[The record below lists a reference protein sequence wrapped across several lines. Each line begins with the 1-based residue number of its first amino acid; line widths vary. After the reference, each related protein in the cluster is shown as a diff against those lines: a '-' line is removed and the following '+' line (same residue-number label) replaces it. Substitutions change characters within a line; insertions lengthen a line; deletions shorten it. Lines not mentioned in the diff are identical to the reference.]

1 MISFFIV
8 IFAQW
13 KKVFIN
19 AKSNYMKKLL
29 LSIALVLLCGVTMA
43 QTTVNLTFVRN
54 GENASVNVEGMDGVT
69 ATIEATSPSPQ
80 GNATKT
86 GVWNT
91 GGDMGTDTNILC
103 TSTNTSAAT
112 TPITYTLTLS
122 GIDASMALSNIV
134 FKHITA
140 NASGNYQ
147 PHTNGD
153 IRHCNIALNV
163 NGSNIETKNDFDI
176 WVQGA
181 QGSAGKD
188 VAFENIND
196 IKANDGILT
205 ITLSISKGTNNNG
218 CFYGLKNVA
227 ITFIQ
232 EEVVEP
238 EPTFANSYTLTQV
251 TASDLMSKK
260 TATRIAI
267 QNVAFNNHNWLDIKA
282 TAGNNCPAEYS
293 EDVVFIWEPV
303 EAGKAGSYRIKDN
316 NGEYLQNDANGN
328 VITLGTIDNAA
339 VFTAVEPTFSYDEAS
354 KIFSESEQDK
364 LVRFKR
370 TDNVWIN
377 TQQPAQLAKYNTGTG
392 TFTIHFAYELTEVEK
407 FTADFTKAEYASF
420 YAPGSVTIPE
430 GVEAYYLT
438 NEGFN
443 GDHVTLTKID
453 GGIIPALTAV
463 ILKSNNDEVIDLS
476 VTEESSTEDL
486 SANLFKGTVVKR
498 HIQVEE
504 SGAYV
509 LGIADEEVGLYKSN
523 KTAITNTYTI
533 HVFLNNANK
542 AYLPASAVPATANNS
557 ASFSFRFGEGTTGIS
572 EVKGE
577 NGEVKTVYDLTG
589 RKLKGENGNLKGIYI
604 INGKKVL
611 VK

>member
-1 MISFFIV
+1 M
-8 IFAQW
+8 A
-13 KKVFIN
+13 
-19 AKSNYMKKLL
+19 L
-29 LSIALVLLCGVTMA
+29 ALVCGATMA
-43 QTTVNLTFVRN
+43 QNEIRLTFSRTGTDAGSVTVNVIDEN
-54 GENASVNVEGMDGVT
+54 GDAINGAS
-69 ATIEATSPSPQ
+69 ATITGLSHNFKGTA
-80 GNATKT
+80 GNVTES
-86 GVWNT
+86 
-91 GGDMGTDTNILC
+91 ILC
-103 TSTNTSAAT
+103 
-112 TPITYTLTLS
+112 P
-122 GIDASMALSNIV
+122 
-134 FKHITA
+134 
-140 NASGNYQ
+140 
-147 PHTNGD
+147 
-153 IRHCNIALNV
+153 NV
-163 NGSNIETKNDFDI
+163 NGNTNPTI
-176 WVQGA
+176 
-181 QGSAGKD
+181 
-188 VAFENIND
+188 NINFTLNGINNFTFDKAGLHIHALNGGNGYQDPADNVVRQWNVQTNIGENTFGSLTNID
-196 IKANDGILT
+196 IAAGITGANKMWDIEGGTTTINGQTVIALT
-205 ITLSISKGTNNNG
+205 ITKGTTNSG
-218 CFYGLKNVA
+218 CFFGLSEIKLVKA
-227 ITFIQ
+227 EGI
-232 EEVVEP
+232 VEP
-238 EPTFANSYTLTQV
+238 EPTFAKSYTLTQV
-251 TASDLMSKK
+251 TASDLMSKT

-267 QNVAFNNHNWLDIKA
+267 RNVAFNNHNWLDIKKA
-282 TAGNNCPAEYS
+282 ANSDNSPAEYS
-293 EDVVFIWEPV
+293 EEVIFIWEPV
-303 EAGKAGSYRIKDN
+303 KVGEAGSYRIKDN

-339 VFTAVEPTFSYDEAS
+339 VFTAVEPTFSYDETS

-438 NEGFN
+438 NESFN

-486 SANLFKGTVVKR
+486 SANLFKGTVVTR
-498 HIQVEE
+498 HTQVEE

-523 KTAITNTYTI
+523 KTSITNTYAI

-557 ASFSFRFGEGTTGIS
+557 ASFSFRFPGTTAIENVEVEN
-572 EVKGE
+572 EVK
-577 NGEVKTVYDLTG
+577 VIYDLTG
-589 RKLKGENGNLKGIYI
+589 RKVETISAPGIYI
-604 INGKKVL
+604 VNG
-611 VK
+611 VKRVVR

>member
-1 MISFFIV
+1 MYVLGFDIGGTKCAV
-8 IFAQW
+8 TTARW
-13 KKVFIN
+13 ENGEVT
-19 AKSNYMKKLL
+19 LL
-29 LSIALVLLCGVTMA
+29 EKAACPTDLSISPRTMMEK
-43 QTTVNLTFVRN
+43 LM
-54 GENASVNVEGMDGVT
+54 E
-69 ATIEATSPSPQ
+69 
-80 GNATKT
+80 
-86 GVWNT
+86 
-91 GGDMGTDTNILC
+91 
-103 TSTNTSAAT
+103 
-112 TPITYTLTLS
+112 
-122 GIDASMALSNIV
+122 MA
-134 FKHITA
+134 
-140 NASGNYQ
+140 
-147 PHTNGD
+147 
-153 IRHCNIALNV
+153 
-163 NGSNIETKNDFDI
+163 
-176 WVQGA
+176 
-181 QGSAGKD
+181 
-188 VAFENIND
+188 
-196 IKANDGILT
+196 DGILT
-205 ITLSISKGTNNNG
+205 EPPVSVGISCGGPLDSNTGVILGPPNLPG
-218 CFYGLKNVA
+218 WDEVPIVEWLREHYG
-227 ITFIQ
+227 
-232 EEVVEP
+232 
-238 EPTFANSYTLTQV
+238 V
-251 TASDLMSKK
+251 TV
-260 TATRIAI
+260 
-267 QNVAFNNHNWLDIKA
+267 N
-282 TAGNNCPAEYS
+282 
-293 EDVVFIWEPV
+293 
-303 EAGKAGSYRIKDN
+303 
-316 NGEYLQNDANGN
+316 LQNDANGN

-542 AYLPASAVPATANNS
+542 AYLPASAVPATANNP

-577 NGEVKTVYDLTG
+577 NGEVKVIYDLTG
-589 RKLKGENGNLKGIYI
+589 RKVETISAPGIYI
-604 INGKKVL
+604 VNG
-611 VK
+611 VKRVVR

>member
-1 MISFFIV
+1 
-8 IFAQW
+8 
-13 KKVFIN
+13 
-19 AKSNYMKKLL
+19 MKKIL
-29 LSIALVLLCGVTMA
+29 LSIAAAFITMGAMA

-91 GGDMGTDTNILC
+91 GGNMGTDTNILC

-112 TPITYTLTLS
+112 TPITYTLTLK

-140 NASGNYQ
+140 NAGGNYQ

-153 IRHCNIALNV
+153 TRHCNIALNV
-163 NGSNIETKNDFDI
+163 NGSDIETKNDFDI

-181 QGSAGKD
+181 SGNTGKD

-251 TASDLMSKK
+251 TASDLMSKT

-303 EAGKAGSYRIKDN
+303 RAGVAGSYRIKDN
-316 NGEYLQNDANGN
+316 DGNYLQNDANGN
-328 VITLGTIDNAA
+328 AITLGTIDNAA
-339 VFTAVEPTFSYDEAS
+339 VFTVVEPEFSYDNAS
-354 KIFSESEQDK
+354 KVFSENEQEK
-364 LVRFKR
+364 LVRFKKA
-370 TDNVWIN
+370 DNCWIN
-377 TQQPAQLAKYNTGTG
+377 AQQPNQCAIYNTGTG
-392 TFTIHFAYELTEVEK
+392 TFTIHFAYELTEVDK

-420 YAPGSVTIPE
+420 YAPCSVTIPD

-438 NEGFN
+438 GN
-443 GDHVTLTKID
+443 GITNNNASLTKIEN
-453 GGIIPALTAV
+453 GIIPALTAV
-463 ILKSNNDEVIDLS
+463 ILKSNSNEVVDLN
-476 VTEESSTEDL
+476 VTEETSAEDL

-498 HIQVEE
+498 YIQVEE
-504 SGAYV
+504 VNGAYV
-509 LGIADEEVGLYKSN
+509 LGIVDEEVGLYKSA
-523 KTAITNTYTI
+523 TTTITNQYNI
-533 HVFLNNANK
+533 YIFLNNANK
-542 AYLPASAVPATANNS
+542 AYLPASAVPATAQGA

-577 NGEVKTVYDLTG
+577 SGNVKVIYDLTG
-589 RKLKGENGNLKGIYI
+589 RRVETITAPGIYVV
-604 INGKKVL
+604 NGKKVL

>member
-1 MISFFIV
+1 M
-8 IFAQW
+8 A
-13 KKVFIN
+13 
-19 AKSNYMKKLL
+19 L
-29 LSIALVLLCGVTMA
+29 ALVCGATMA
-43 QTTVNLTFVRN
+43 QNEIRLTFSRTGTDASSVTVNVVDEN
-54 GENASVNVEGMDGVT
+54 GIAINGAS
-69 ATIEATSPSPQ
+69 ATITRLDQSLRPTA
-80 GNATKT
+80 GNVTES
-86 GVWNT
+86 
-91 GGDMGTDTNILC
+91 ILC
-103 TSTNTSAAT
+103 
-112 TPITYTLTLS
+112 P
-122 GIDASMALSNIV
+122 
-134 FKHITA
+134 
-140 NASGNYQ
+140 
-147 PHTNGD
+147 
-153 IRHCNIALNV
+153 NV
-163 NGSNIETKNDFDI
+163 NGNTNPTI
-176 WVQGA
+176 
-181 QGSAGKD
+181 
-188 VAFENIND
+188 NINFTLNGINNFTFDKAGLHIHALNGGNGYQDPADNVVRQWNVQTNIGENTFGSLTNID
-196 IKANDGILT
+196 IAAGITGANKMWDIEGGATTINGQTVIALT
-205 ITLSISKGTNNNG
+205 ITKGTTNSG
-218 CFYGLKNVA
+218 CFFGLSEIKLVKA
-227 ITFIQ
+227 
-232 EEVVEP
+232 EGVVEP
-238 EPTFANSYTLTQV
+238 EPTFAKSYTLTQV
-251 TASDLMSKK
+251 TASDLMSKT

-267 QNVAFNNHNWLDIKA
+267 RNVAFNNHNWLDIKKA
-282 TAGNNCPAEYS
+282 ANSDNSPAEYS
-293 EDVVFIWEPV
+293 EEVIFIWEPV
-303 EAGKAGSYRIKDN
+303 KVGEAGSYRIKDN
-316 NGEYLQNDANGN
+316 NGEYLQNDASGN

-407 FTADFTKAEYASF
+407 FTADFTKAEHASF

-509 LGIADEEVGLYKSN
+509 LGIADEEVGLYKSK

-577 NGEVKTVYDLTG
+577 NGEVKAIYDLTG
-589 RKLKGENGNLKGIYI
+589 RRVEEITAPGIYI
-604 INGKKVL
+604 VNGKKVL